1 MAHLRQLYAIEAAA
15 GDLIAAQQLE
25 GGAADEVRFRLR
37 QEKSLTVLTALK
49 TWLDAEHPKVLPKS
63 LIGLAIAYTLKNWQ
77 AFERYTTDGFL
88 DIDNNIAERALRQI
102 AVGRKNW
109 LFAGSAAGAETA
121 ATLFSVTSSCHRH
134 GIDIFAYLQ
143 DILQRLA
150 HEPNPPPEQL
160 RAWLPDRWKPPPKT
174 ESS

>member
-1 MAHLRQLYAIEAAA
+1 
-15 GDLIAAQQLE
+15 
-25 GGAADEVRFRLR
+25 
-37 QEKSLTVLTALK
+37 
-49 TWLDAEHPKVLPKS
+49 VLPKS
-63 LIGLAIAYTLKNWQ
+63 LIGFAIAYTLRHWQ
-77 AFERYTTDGFL
+77 ALERYTTDGFL

-121 ATLFSVTSSCHRH
+121 ATLFSIASSCHRH
-134 GIDIFAYLQ
+134 GVDVFAYLH

-160 RAWLPDRWKPPPKT
+160 RDWLPDRWKPPPKT